1 MSMIPV
7 AEGIELYCE
16 EIGSGDRWLL
26 TCQEGF
32 QEGDGYTG
40 IVTSLLSG
48 SIDPFVEIL
57 SVDPSCDRDKTF
69 GLELVVQ
76 PPYDLVGIGG
86 RDAELGGDFLYTH
99 KFVFHKDLL
108 SFFCC

>member
-32 QEGDGYTG
+32 QEGDGYL
-40 IVTSLLSG
+40 SLLANEG
-48 SIDPFVEIL
+48 FHVLCIQI
-57 SVDPSCDRDKTF
+57 RGF
-69 GLELVVQ
+69 GRSTHVLED
-76 PPYDLVGIGG
+76 YDNRWWG
-86 RDAELGGDFLYTH
+86 DLGG
-99 KFVFHKDLL
+99 
-108 SFFCC
+108 